1 MKDEIER
8 INSTSRDNSGRL
20 ARENSE
26 LKRALQEHDI
36 KMKTVIQEYETF
48 RRQVK
53 DFEGEVSN
61 RNNNVS
67 K

>member
-1 MKDEIER
+1 
-8 INSTSRDNSGRL
+8 
-20 ARENSE
+20 
-26 LKRALQEHDI
+26 
-36 KMKTVIQEYETF
+36 MKTVIQEYETF